1 MKEIIITPQ
10 EINNDIIIQFS
21 DDYIVE
27 KNLVV
32 DVPNQYEM
40 IGYINGKVS
49 FREND
54 GKYIIY
60 KINKIF

>member
-54 GKYIIY
+54 GRY
-60 KINKIF
+60 NKRNKTIQ